1 MRQKVHK
8 TLLDMLESKKS
19 VVPELTGHVR
29 DGKQICYQ
37 DDVFSGPFLSVCRM
51 CCCTGP
57 QRNMGA
63 PKDKWG
69 PQKHKGPPT
78 TQGAPKSQYLTL
90 GGFLYIIHS
99 IPNNC
104 LAALIADSYLFQH
117 N

>member
-1 MRQKVHK
+1 MANRYV
-8 TLLDMLESKKS
+8 T
-19 VVPELTGHVR
+19 
-29 DGKQICYQ
+29 
-37 DDVFSGPFLSVCRM
+37 RM
-51 CCCTGP
+51 MSSQGRFCLYAECAVA
-57 QRNMGA
+57 RA
-63 PKDKWG
+63 PKETWG
-69 PQKHKGPPT
+69 PPK